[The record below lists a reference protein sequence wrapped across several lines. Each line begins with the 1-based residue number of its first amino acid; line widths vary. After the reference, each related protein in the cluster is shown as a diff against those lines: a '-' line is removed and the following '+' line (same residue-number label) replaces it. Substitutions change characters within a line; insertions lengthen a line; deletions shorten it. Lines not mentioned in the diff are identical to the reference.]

1 MPTLTSLVSYLY
13 VALSLTSPH
22 IEVNGAPLDQRD
34 IIINPSFHEFK
45 PLRRRASY
53 KALLAR
59 SPQETTASATE
70 VKKAT
75 SKTDKKQNKNAL
87 NEAGRNDAKE
97 LRRAASD
104 LLKATNNVDQDV
116 LIIQNPNS
124 SAEEIKKAAE
134 DALKNE
140 EAEDFPREALASV
153 ALDPAAAQGALAV
166 VRDQGPTVVQAF
178 KEIHKNAEDKA
189 KVREELAKVTLARLQ
204 VVPANLALIGDIPG
218 GSRRLISKVAIGP
231 SQQAIGKNIT
241 DATQKKTVEE
251 QQKNLASQTKIVDEQ
266 MSIIQKEG
274 SKPEEIEQA
283 AKKALVQEAGE
294 EFARIVLASA
304 ATDPKGAMAALAE
317 VRQNGPSKVVHGLK
331 LIESNAKDPAAVKK
345 AADLVVEGR
354 KHVVPANLKLIELS
368 GGSAS
373 SNTSVGT
380 GSASADV
387 AKDTK
392 IALATALPTTG
403 AAATTAAGATTA
415 ALTSADPAKEAK
427 EVLTAALTSANPGAA
442 LAALKDATGTKI

>member
-1 MPTLTSLVSYLY
+1 MKKPKTSQ
-13 VALSLTSPH
+13 
-22 IEVNGAPLDQRD
+22 E
-34 IIINPSFHEFK
+34 
-45 PLRRRASY
+45 RRCSR
-53 KALLAR
+53 
-59 SPQETTASATE
+59 
-70 VKKAT
+70 
-75 SKTDKKQNKNAL
+75 
-87 NEAGRNDAKE
+87 
-97 LRRAASD
+97 
-104 LLKATNNVDQDV
+104 
-116 LIIQNPNS
+116 
-124 SAEEIKKAAE
+124 
-134 DALKNE
+134 
-140 EAEDFPREALASV
+140 
-153 ALDPAAAQGALAV
+153 ALAV

-189 KVREELAKVTLARLQ
+189 KVQEELAKVTLARLQ

-231 SQQAIGKNIT
+231 SQQAIE
-241 DATQKKTVEE
+241 TVEE